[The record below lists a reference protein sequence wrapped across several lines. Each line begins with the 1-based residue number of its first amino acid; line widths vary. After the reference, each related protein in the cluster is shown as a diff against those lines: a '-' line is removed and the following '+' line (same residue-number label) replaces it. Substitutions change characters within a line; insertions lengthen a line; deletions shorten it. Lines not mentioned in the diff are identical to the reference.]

1 MFIKEI
7 IDYDK
12 FSNEADLVISDG
24 KYEVLCYCFQI
35 DKSKP
40 DNKVDSICSLFAHD
54 CMIARQAEFKVE
66 KLSDYYSYHLQGE
79 IIDVKELKIRIG
91 ELIIVLDSPLPKD
104 LKNGDYVEFC
114 VDRLDCIVK

>member
-1 MFIKEI
+1 MVIKEI

-40 DNKVDSICSLFAHD
+40 DDKVDSICSLFEHD
-54 CMIARQAEFKVE
+54 GMIARQTEFKVE
-66 KLSDYYSYHLQGE
+66 NYQT
-79 IIDVKELKIRIG
+79 IIHTACKGK
-91 ELIIVLDSPLPKD
+91 
-104 LKNGDYVEFC
+104 
-114 VDRLDCIVK
+114 